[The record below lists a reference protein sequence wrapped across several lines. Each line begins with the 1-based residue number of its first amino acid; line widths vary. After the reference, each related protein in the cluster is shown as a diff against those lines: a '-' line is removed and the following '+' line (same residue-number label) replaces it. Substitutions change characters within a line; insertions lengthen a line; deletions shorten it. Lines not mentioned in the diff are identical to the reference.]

1 MRRLIPLLCLATAC
15 AGPSVTTVRPE
26 PPAPETPTAPEPPPA
41 PPGPFA
47 RELAPLP
54 KQRVR
59 STEGLFTAEV
69 EAVAAPRLTR
79 HEGSTRLEIPLGTE
93 APLSCFVY
101 ERPIDA
107 AGAVLAVA
115 KAAQG
120 HPGVTVRSLAPT
132 DVSVVAGAPVMF
144 VDVDYEVAASGDSV
158 SAGRLKLMVS
168 ASPELPLLCAHDEPG
183 YARTFHRVTT
193 GLASSL
199 QVPGR
204 ARTPAPQEALRV
216 LKLDGRLAGFDWRT
230 ERSLDGGARRSEV
243 TTSLL
248 LPGAAHGPR
257 AEDRT
262 VTTVTDGTGQ
272 LQEQRHA
279 HAENGQLTLQVTL
292 RREPPPK
299 AAPGAKAGAP
309 APPGTTTYR
318 AEGRLG
324 SRRVKGTFT
333 SKRGIAT
340 EETLRAAVRDE
351 LLAKKGTAEVVLDVY
366 RPEQESLAP
375 VELVLR
381 RTPSAG
387 PSALTLTVGATT
399 EEARASPNGALEWT
413 SRALPEGQLTSEL
426 ADTEPPS

>member
-1 MRRLIPLLCLATAC
+1 MRRLALVLSLATAC

-26 PPAPETPTAPEPPPA
+26 QPVSQPPPPAKPPSVPPAPS
-41 PPGPFA
+41 GPFA

-54 KQRVR
+54 KQRVT
-59 STEGLFTAEV
+59 STEGIFTAEV
-69 EAVAAPRLTR
+69 EAAAAPKLTR

-115 KAAQG
+115 KAVQG
-120 HPGVTVRSLAPT
+120 HKGATVRSLAPT

-144 VDVDYEVAASGDSV
+144 VDMDYEVAAPGGSAN
-158 SAGRLKLMVS
+158 AGRLKLMVS
-168 ASPELPLLCAHDEPG
+168 ASPELPLLCVHDEPG
-183 YARTFHRVTT
+183 YARTFQRVTT
-193 GLASSL
+193 GLAATL
-199 QVPGR
+199 QVPGPPR
-204 ARTPAPQEALRV
+204 APVPMAELRV

-248 LPGAAHGPR
+248 LPEASNAPR

-262 VTTVTDGTGQ
+262 VTTVTDGAGQ

-279 HAENGQLTLQVTL
+279 HAEDGQLTLQVTL

-299 AAPGAKAGAP
+299 AAAGAKAGAP
-309 APPGTTTYR
+309 GATYR
-318 AEGRLG
+318 AEGRVG
-324 SRRVKGTFT
+324 SRSLKGTFT
-333 SKRGIAT
+333 SKRGLAT
-340 EETLRAAVRDE
+340 EENLRAAVRDE
-351 LLAKKGTAEVVLDVY
+351 LLAKGTAEVVLDVY
-366 RPEQESLAP
+366 RPEQEPLAP
-375 VELVLR
+375 VELLLR

-399 EEARASPNGALEWT
+399 EEARANANGALEWT
-413 SRALPEGQLTSEL
+413 TRALPEGRLTSEL
-426 ADTEPPS
+426 VYPVPPL